1 LSSSPWRAIL
11 SIWQVLGKSTSAC
24 SRLGLCSGLVSIDE
38 GAWRELRLRST
49 AGLGKREVAGEEDLR
64 AQEEGKRKQE
74 GADIA
79 VGTCEWEKEPLDA
92 VELLDIG
99 EWY

>member
-1 LSSSPWRAIL
+1 MTA
-11 SIWQVLGKSTSAC
+11 LGASC
-24 SRLGLCSGLVSIDE
+24 V
-38 GAWRELRLRST
+38 LRSK

-64 AQEEGKRKQE
+64 AQEEKRKQE
-74 GADIA
+74 GADVA

-92 VELLDIG
+92 VELLDIE